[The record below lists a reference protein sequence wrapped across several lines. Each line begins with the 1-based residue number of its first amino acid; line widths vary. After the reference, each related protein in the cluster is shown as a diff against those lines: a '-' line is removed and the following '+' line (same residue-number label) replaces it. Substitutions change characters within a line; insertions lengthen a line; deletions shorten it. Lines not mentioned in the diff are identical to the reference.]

1 MEDKMLLT
9 YPLMMDVVSKNAT
22 MSVTMGTWG
31 TKAGF
36 KKAGGYEH
44 TEIPRFFRKSCLQ
57 FAAKFH
63 TLHFGRNTCL
73 QKLNLFITS

>member
-9 YPLMMDVVSKNAT
+9 YPLMMDVVSKDST
-22 MSVTMGTWG
+22 MSMTMGTWG

-44 TEIPRFFRKSCLQ
+44 SEIPRFFRKSFLQ
-57 FAAKFH
+57 STFEQ
-63 TLHFGRNTCL
+63 NN
-73 QKLNLFITS
+73 LNPSNLILIISGSRSH